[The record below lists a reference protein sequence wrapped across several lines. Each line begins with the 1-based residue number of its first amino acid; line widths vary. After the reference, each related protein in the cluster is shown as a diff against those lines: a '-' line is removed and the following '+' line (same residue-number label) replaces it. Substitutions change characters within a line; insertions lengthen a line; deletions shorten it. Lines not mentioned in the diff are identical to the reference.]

1 MQSNQWV
8 FTIFP
13 NCLINIFV
21 FSVRLVLP
29 CSLAV
34 CLRKNLCSG
43 NTALIVTASRLVPRF
58 RTLSKIVLPIQS
70 ELHSNF
76 GYAPRSALSLDPEGL
91 VYHIHSSQFELQK
104 QNHQTQ
110 VCRRHAFI

>member
-1 MQSNQWV
+1 MGFHHLSEL
-8 FTIFP
+8 FDKYLRLLCATRLAMFP
-13 NCLINIFV
+13 CCLLKEELMFRQY
-21 FSVRLVLP
+21 SP
-29 CSLAV
+29 DSHC
-34 CLRKNLCSG
+34 KQTG
-43 NTALIVTASRLVPRF
+43 TRF

-91 VYHIHSSQFELQK
+91 VYHIRSSQFELQK